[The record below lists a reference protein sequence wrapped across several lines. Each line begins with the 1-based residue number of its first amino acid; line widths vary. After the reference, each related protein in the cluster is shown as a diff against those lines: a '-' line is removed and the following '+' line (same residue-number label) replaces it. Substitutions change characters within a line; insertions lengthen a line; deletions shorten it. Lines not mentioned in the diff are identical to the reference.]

1 MNDILDQLHDIYMD
15 SSWIRLLARFVLILS
30 GLLLL
35 SWCGGLPPWAWRF
48 LFHAVPQLPA
58 LWAAYGWSMVMPMV
72 GLLLL
77 SALLLVAWVAF
88 LIISTRLIRS
98 WWLERQ
104 ELRRFNEE
112 VEAAHTRS
120 EAIMHTEPA
129 SSSFSRQPVL
139 LSTGKQAIA
148 NSNPGQVA
156 FPAVNSAISPAVA
169 RCRRGKSPTTYPYF
183 GEGSCKDERCRQ

>member
-1 MNDILDQLHDIYMD
+1 MMNDILDQLHDIYMD
-15 SSWIRLLARFVLILS
+15 RSWIRLLARFVLILS

-48 LFHAVPQLPA
+48 LFQVIPQLPA
-58 LWAAYGWSMVMPMV
+58 LWAAYGWLMVMPMV

-120 EAIMHTEPA
+120 EAFLQESLHPVLSPSSLSSSPPA
-129 SSSFSRQPVL
+129 SKR
-139 LSTGKQAIA
+139 
-148 NSNPGQVA
+148 
-156 FPAVNSAISPAVA
+156 
-169 RCRRGKSPTTYPYF
+169 
-183 GEGSCKDERCRQ
+183 